1 MNKDLYLQV
10 DQIAEQ
16 SKRAHLRKTITRIAS
31 IGVTTYLV
39 GYTLVRILMLTG
51 EDQVIISM
59 FH

>member
-1 MNKDLYLQV
+1 MNKDLYRQV
-10 DQIAEQ
+10 DEIAEQ
-16 SKRAHLRKTITRIAS
+16 SRHDHLRKRITRIVS
-31 IGVTTYLV
+31 LGVTTYLV